1 MNTNRCFTLTAALAA
16 LSLLAGCATHYRFAP
31 DAGKGDYRISATE
44 KELRVSKGRSS
55 LTFYPNSAEARI
67 DGRIKLNMPW
77 SVKYEN
83 GEFVIDARLLD
94 RIVEPLLSKQ
104 MLDTDTVVID
114 AGHGGVHP
122 GAVGAVYKE
131 KDLNL
136 AVAKLLKA
144 ELEKRGLKVIMTR
157 ETDMTLELRDRVKI
171 ADDSK
176 SRLFISVHHNAAH
189 TRDAR
194 GYSVYAPRDCSHF
207 PRESVVLAACVQRE
221 LVKLPEVRDRGVNFA
236 DFRVLYS
243 DMPALLV
250 ELGFISN
257 PVEELI
263 IGAPSRQKIEADAI
277 AEGVV
282 RYLRR
287 TGEKRK

>member
-1 MNTNRCFTLTAALAA
+1 MNTHKCFTLAAAFAAL
-16 LSLLAGCATHYRFAP
+16 LLAGCASHYRFAP
-31 DAGKGDYRISATE
+31 GAGQGDYQVFATE
-44 KELRVSKGRSS
+44 KELRVSKGRS
-55 LTFYPNSAEARI
+55 FIIFRPNSAEARI

-77 SVKYEN
+77 AVKHEN
-83 GEFVIDARLLD
+83 GEFVIDSRLVD
-94 RIVEPLLSKQ
+94 RIIEPLLSKQ
-104 MLDTDTVVID
+104 TLDTNTVVID
-114 AGHGGVHP
+114 PGHGGIHL

-144 ELEKRGLKVIMTR
+144 ELEKRGLKVLMTR
-157 ETDMTLELRDRVKI
+157 ETDLTLELRDRVRI

-176 SRLFISVHHNAAH
+176 ARLFISVHHNAAH
-189 TRDAR
+189 SRQAR

-207 PRESVVLAACVQRE
+207 PRESVVLGACVQRE
-221 LVKLPEVRDRGVNFA
+221 LLKLPEVRDRGVNFA

-250 ELGFISN
+250 ELGFISH
-257 PVEELI
+257 PEEELI
-263 IGAPSRQKIEADAI
+263 IGAPSRQKIEAAAV
-277 AEGVV
+277 AEGIV

-287 TGEKRK
+287 DGKAHK